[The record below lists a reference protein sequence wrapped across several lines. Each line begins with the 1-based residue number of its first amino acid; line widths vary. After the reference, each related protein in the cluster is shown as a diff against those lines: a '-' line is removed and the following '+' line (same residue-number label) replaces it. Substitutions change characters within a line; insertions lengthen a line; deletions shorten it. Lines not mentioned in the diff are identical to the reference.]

1 MVKTVAMYI
10 RLSLE
15 DTDVKSSEKNESNSI
30 TNQRDMI
37 MRYIRD
43 NKEFSDYL
51 IKEYLDD
58 GFTGRNFEREGFQ
71 NLITACKQG
80 SVQCII
86 VKDFSR
92 LGRNYVEVGNLLE
105 QLFPFLGIRV
115 ISINDGYDSNSFV
128 GQTGGIDVAFK
139 NLVYNLYS
147 RDLSQ
152 KVKAAVT
159 SRMKRGEFLSP
170 YGIYGY
176 KKDPEN
182 IHKLVIDDEAA
193 QVVRRI
199 FDMVIAGTKRGE
211 IARIL
216 NDEQILTPALYKKKK
231 GCSRD
236 WVPNGN
242 NVGWTNTM
250 IAKIIRDERYAGNMV
265 AHKKVYE
272 SFDSK
277 HQIEVDK
284 SEWIVVENTHE
295 GIVSYD
301 EFEAAN
307 ANMQGK
313 RQSKK
318 DKSSSSKNY
327 SVIICPY
334 CGLRLR
340 PGKAEYKYMYCSTGR
355 TKSNSPCS
363 KVRIEKE
370 LVQNVLVKLVRNQAK
385 IMLTAEDLLKKKAK
399 ESEPKR
405 NTESLIKRLRAE
417 LKRLETKKVS
427 DYEHYKQGSI
437 SRSNFLDAK
446 GLADMRIS
454 EINKELSDLEREL
467 LDKRV
472 AIAEESD
479 IWDIKKY
486 VNLDKYDKEIMASLI
501 EKAIVIDENTVQV
514 IWKNQDMYD
523 KVLSNL

>member
-1 MVKTVAMYI
+1 
-10 RLSLE
+10 
-15 DTDVKSSEKNESNSI
+15 
-30 TNQRDMI
+30 
-37 MRYIRD
+37 
-43 NKEFSDYL
+43 
-51 IKEYLDD
+51 
-58 GFTGRNFEREGFQ
+58 
-71 NLITACKQG
+71 
-80 SVQCII
+80 
-86 VKDFSR
+86 
-92 LGRNYVEVGNLLE
+92 
-105 QLFPFLGIRV
+105 
-115 ISINDGYDSNSFV
+115 
-128 GQTGGIDVAFK
+128 
-139 NLVYNLYS
+139 
-147 RDLSQ
+147 
-152 KVKAAVT
+152 
-159 SRMKRGEFLSP
+159 MKRGEFLSP

-176 KKDPEN
+176 KKDSEN

-437 SRSNFLDAK
+437 SRSDFLDAK

>member
-1 MVKTVAMYI
+1 M
-10 RLSLE
+10 
-15 DTDVKSSEKNESNSI
+15 
-30 TNQRDMI
+30 
-37 MRYIRD
+37 
-43 NKEFSDYL
+43 
-51 IKEYLDD
+51 
-58 GFTGRNFEREGFQ
+58 
-71 NLITACKQG
+71 
-80 SVQCII
+80 
-86 VKDFSR
+86 
-92 LGRNYVEVGNLLE
+92 
-105 QLFPFLGIRV
+105 
-115 ISINDGYDSNSFV
+115 
-128 GQTGGIDVAFK
+128 
-139 NLVYNLYS
+139 
-147 RDLSQ
+147 SQ
-152 KVKAAVT
+152 KVKAAVN
-159 SRMKRGEFLSP
+159 SRM
-170 YGIYGY
+170 
-176 KKDPEN
+176 
-182 IHKLVIDDEAA
+182 
-193 QVVRRI
+193 
-199 FDMVIAGTKRGE
+199 KRGE

-216 NDEQILTPALYKKKK
+216 NDEQVLTPALYKKK
-231 GCSRD
+231 
-236 WVPNGN
+236 
-242 NVGWTNTM
+242 NTM
-250 IAKIIRDERYAGNMV
+250 IAKIIRDERYVGNMV

-318 DKSSSSKNY
+318 DKCSSSKNY

-355 TKSNSPCS
+355 TNSNSPCS

-385 IMLTAEDLLKKKAK
+385 IMLTAEDLLKQKAK
-399 ESEPKR
+399 ESESKR

-417 LKRLETKKVS
+417 LKRLE
-427 DYEHYKQGSI
+427 
-437 SRSNFLDAK
+437 
-446 GLADMRIS
+446 
-454 EINKELSDLEREL
+454 INKEISDLEREL